1 MRIFCVIILVTYSS
15 TVQGQNKID
24 LSYFALGLVNDYLG
38 RALVKSDKLDVTMV
52 DRFHESEIVLMDFLD
67 SLISEEN
74 NVRKE
79 NDLITPKRAREN
91 EINCGNCSQFFTY
104 YSGYVAAGVNEKYR
118 FRFDRSW
125 DEKNRKV
132 YRGTLK
138 IRAIK
143 SETQHMSFLLGAF
156 VRFGAS
162 DGGLIVYNLANSSSK
177 IDAII
182 RSLKKLDCEI
192 VDVRVVEGTPTQRK
206 ISTKPSEKLISELA
220 QYLALKDKLEGK
232 PNYYFKHN

>member
-38 RALVKSDKLDVTMV
+38 RALVKSDKLDVTRV
-52 DRFHESEIVLMDFLD
+52 DRFHESEIDLMDFLD

-74 NVRKE
+74 KMSEKE
-79 NDLITPKRAREN
+79 SDLVTQKRARGN

-125 DEKNRKV
+125 DERNRKV
-132 YRGTLK
+132 YQR
-138 IRAIK
+138 
-143 SETQHMSFLLGAF
+143 
-156 VRFGAS
+156 
-162 DGGLIVYNLANSSSK
+162 
-177 IDAII
+177 DA
-182 RSLKKLDCEI
+182 
-192 VDVRVVEGTPTQRK
+192 
-206 ISTKPSEKLISELA
+206 
-220 QYLALKDKLEGK
+220 
-232 PNYYFKHN
+232 